1 VADGSGSLPS
11 GLAEPATIRSPRKRR
26 ARLVREVRIH
36 KAKRSES
43 IYGNRASGVLQTT
56 MIRPESPIACVM
68 DALTVDERDR
78 RAELFSKI
86 AEQAQETQELAD
98 GYAIRFE
105 PDTTTWMRVAEFIT
119 FERRCCPFLAFSLN
133 AEDENGAMWLRITG
147 RQGVKQFLAAALRF
161 TK

>member
-1 VADGSGSLPS
+1 
-11 GLAEPATIRSPRKRR
+11 
-26 ARLVREVRIH
+26 
-36 KAKRSES
+36 
-43 IYGNRASGVLQTT
+43 
-56 MIRPESPIACVM
+56 M
-68 DALTVDERDR
+68 DALTADERNR
-78 RAELFSKI
+78 RAQLFSKI

-133 AEDENGAMWLRITG
+133 AEGENGAMWLRITG
-147 RQGVKQFLAAALRF
+147 RQGVKPFLAAALRF